1 MVGSRA
7 NSLARAR
14 DVYSYITS
22 PNALCASGQSVV
34 LCGAND
40 YVWCVFGFPGV
51 VSSRC

>member
-14 DVYSYITS
+14 DSYITS